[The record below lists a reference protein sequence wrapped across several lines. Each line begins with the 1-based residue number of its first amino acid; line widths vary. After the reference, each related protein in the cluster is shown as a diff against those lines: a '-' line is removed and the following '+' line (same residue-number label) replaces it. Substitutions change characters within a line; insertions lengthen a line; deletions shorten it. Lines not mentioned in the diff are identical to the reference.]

1 MGRRRGKA
9 LKKESI
15 EVIREQLANKGW
27 TQQLWADYAFTSLS
41 TVKRLLR
48 GERLDAKTLHSALQA
63 LDLDIHGLSIQR
75 QTHSYS
81 SDPSEKTY
89 SQPGIF
95 MTATFAST
103 NSPHLKRAVRHLQ
116 NLLTNSQVTYHQDQ
130 SGVTVTGEFEE
141 SKRKHIEMAIEHI
154 EKELSSCEVTW

>member
-15 EVIREQLANKGW
+15 EVIREQLASKGW
-27 TQQLWADYAFTSLS
+27 TQQLWADNAFTSLS

-48 GERLDAKTLHSALQA
+48 GERLDPKTLHSALKV
-63 LDLDIHGLSIQR
+63 LDLDIHGLSIQKL
-75 QTHSYS
+75 THRYS
-81 SDPSEKTY
+81 SDLSKNTD

-116 NLLTNSQVTYHQDQ
+116 KLLINSQVTYHEDQ
-130 SGVTVTGEFEE
+130 SGVTVTGDFEE
-141 SKRKHIEMAIEHI
+141 SKRRHIEMAIEHI